1 MKKKL
6 SSSSNLI
13 YLRKIQNTQL
23 SMAQL
28 KQSNS
33 VVKHLLGVEK
43 YTVKWNEKDQKYILW
58 YHYISIL
65 CYPIKNKEG
74 KKSEGQENLFCV
86 IQLFV
91 TFLQ

>member
-13 YLRKIQNTQL
+13 YLRKMQNTQL

-43 YTVKWNEKDQKYILW
+43 YTVKWNEKDQKYISW

-65 CYPIKNKEG
+65 CYPIKNNKG
-74 KKSEGQENLFCV
+74 KKSEGQ
-86 IQLFV
+86 
-91 TFLQ
+91 